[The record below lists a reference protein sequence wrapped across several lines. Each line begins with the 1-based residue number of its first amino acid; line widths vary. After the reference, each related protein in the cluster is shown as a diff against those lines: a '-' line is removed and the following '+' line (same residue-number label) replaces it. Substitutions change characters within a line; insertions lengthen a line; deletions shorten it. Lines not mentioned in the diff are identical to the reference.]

1 MGQKVHP
8 VGIRLGN
15 TRRAYSCWYR
25 PKAYYSF
32 FLNEDRHI
40 REFILRTSSLS
51 KQKDISSKIT
61 LPIISEI
68 QIDRRFQVVRLRIL
82 GSRLDSFA
90 EVEKQEPLSLENIRL
105 NLIQEC
111 IRFRRNYFHGNSSPR
126 EAIKQ
131 NLDFKIYISEL
142 EYPEISPQYQA
153 SLIVEDLQKR
163 TPFRRAIRSRTVQ
176 ASRIREILGIRIQIS
191 GRLGGA
197 EIARTEWTREGQVP
211 LHTIL
216 AHLDYSS
223 QAANT
228 IYGLLGVKVWI
239 FIKKHL

>member
-1 MGQKVHP
+1 
-8 VGIRLGN
+8 
-15 TRRAYSCWYR
+15 
-25 PKAYYSF
+25 
-32 FLNEDRHI
+32 
-40 REFILRTSSLS
+40 
-51 KQKDISSKIT
+51 
-61 LPIISEI
+61 
-68 QIDRRFQVVRLRIL
+68 VRLRIL
-82 GSRLDSFA
+82 GSRLDLFA
-90 EVEKQEPLSLENIRL
+90 EVDKQEALSLENIRL

-111 IRFRRNYFHGNSSPR
+111 GRFRRNYFHRNFLPSES
-126 EAIKQ
+126 IKQ
-131 NLDFKIYISEL
+131 NLDFKIYIREL

-153 SLIVEDLQKR
+153 SMIVEDLQKR
-163 TPFRRAIRSRTVQ
+163 TPFRRTIRFRTVQ
-176 ASRIREILGIRIQIS
+176 ASRIHKILGIRIQIS

-239 FIKKHL
+239 FTKKHL